1 MPNPPQPQTQ
11 HSPPHLPPPLPP
23 SSQAKQDQNEGGLG
37 GGSGQ
42 RGSCPPTLAQ
52 AVFFARRGLREWEV
66 RMSERR
72 TNGRDGDPRR
82 LPETQRQ
89 GQTEMGETPG
99 LTDRVTDTG
108 TEGRTEGKMEREMQP
123 TERQMDAVYERQR
136 DPESQGNRA
145 KRERDIRERH
155 TEGQTG

>member
-1 MPNPPQPQTQ
+1 MQKGLPGRVEQGTAREQT
-11 HSPPHLPPPLPP
+11 
-23 SSQAKQDQNEGGLG
+23 KER
-37 GGSGQ
+37 GQ
-42 RGSCPPTLAQ
+42 R
-52 AVFFARRGLREWEV
+52 
-66 RMSERR
+66 
-72 TNGRDGDPRR
+72 
-82 LPETQRQ
+82 
-89 GQTEMGETPG
+89 QTEMGETPG

-155 TEGQTG
+155 TERQTG